1 MSYNYSTTSFTNT
14 LGSISSRNIISYNQI
29 MLSSP
34 TGPTYENIESN
45 IIMIT
50 SSTGPTGLNS
60 PIAYSTGLTG
70 PTGWQ
75 VGDQLRFLDYNNYNY
90 NYNLFDP
97 YFTHRLIYTDMTG
110 ATRSITMP
118 NLPDP
123 SIKSG
128 TWISF
133 INIGTGSFVVFRY
146 NTTQI
151 AIVNAFGKTSS
162 SCKIITDGKEW
173 YGSN

>member
-14 LGSISSRNIISYNQI
+14 LGSISSRNII
-29 MLSSP
+29 MLSGP
-34 TGPTYENIESN
+34 TCPTYENIESN
-45 IIMIT
+45 IIMLT
-50 SSTGPTGLNS
+50 CSTGPTGLNS
-60 PIAYSTGLTG
+60 PITDSTGLTG
-70 PTGWQ
+70 PTDWQ

-90 NYNLFDP
+90 NYNLSDP

-118 NLPDP
+118 KLPDP

-133 INIGTGSFVVFRY
+133 INIGTGPFVVFRY
-146 NTTQI
+146 NSIQI